1 MLFSNK
7 YNTKYFG
14 YINSFCKI
22 IVTKQYNAAQW
33 WVCHKNN
40 WVKYITKNTI

>member
-7 YNTKYFG
+7 YNTEYFG

-22 IVTKQYNAAQW
+22 IVTKQYNTGQRLTHIREKAY
-33 WVCHKNN
+33 V
-40 WVKYITKNTI
+40 TKIIE

>member
-7 YNTKYFG
+7 YNTKYVG

-22 IVTKQYNAAQW
+22 IVTKQYNAGQW
-33 WVCHKNN
+33 STH
-40 WVKYITKNTI
+40 VKEKAYVTKIIE